1 MENNNLGQV
10 KISNEVIV
18 TIAGL
23 AALEVE
29 NVETITTIT
38 DKLLKNNGVKIQIDE
53 EQIILDIYVNIEFG
67 ESIPDTAFKIQENVK
82 NTVETMT
89 GLEVSIVNVH
99 VQGIT
104 FYKEKAEKEEAKA
117 QKKEEAKLAK
127 AAKKEEAR
135 LAKEAK
141 KAAKAEEN
149 EENGTKAMHLV
160 QANVNTIYIKDYLGH
175 ADISTTEVYAR
186 ADNEAK
192 RAALEKA
199 SLCLELPCASNWE
212 QDADLIAWLS
222 SLG

>member
-89 GLEVSIVNVH
+89 GLEVSQVNIQ
-99 VQGIT
+99 VQEIS
-104 FYKEKAEKEEAKA
+104 FKKEREEKELAKQA
-117 QKKEEAKLAK
+117 KKEEAKLAK
-127 AAKKEEAR
+127 QAKKEEAR
-135 LAKEAK
+135 QT
-141 KAAKAEEN
+141 
-149 EENGTKAMHLV
+149 TK
-160 QANVNTIYIKDYLGH
+160 
-175 ADISTTEVYAR
+175 
-186 ADNEAK
+186 
-192 RAALEKA
+192 
-199 SLCLELPCASNWE
+199 
-212 QDADLIAWLS
+212 
-222 SLG
+222 

>member
-82 NTVETMT
+82 NT
-89 GLEVSIVNVH
+89 LEVSIVNVH

-149 EENGTKAMHLV
+149 EENG
-160 QANVNTIYIKDYLGH
+160 QDDEITI
-175 ADISTTEVYAR
+175 AE
-186 ADNEAK
+186 
-192 RAALEKA
+192 
-199 SLCLELPCASNWE
+199 
-212 QDADLIAWLS
+212 
-222 SLG
+222 

>member
-82 NTVETMT
+82 NTVE
-89 GLEVSIVNVH
+89 

-117 QKKEEAKLAK
+117 HKREEAKLAK

-141 KAAKAEEN
+141 KASKSEEN
-149 EENGTKAMHLV
+149 DENDEDDEI
-160 QANVNTIYIKDYLGH
+160 TI
-175 ADISTTEVYAR
+175 AE
-186 ADNEAK
+186 
-192 RAALEKA
+192 
-199 SLCLELPCASNWE
+199 
-212 QDADLIAWLS
+212 
-222 SLG
+222 